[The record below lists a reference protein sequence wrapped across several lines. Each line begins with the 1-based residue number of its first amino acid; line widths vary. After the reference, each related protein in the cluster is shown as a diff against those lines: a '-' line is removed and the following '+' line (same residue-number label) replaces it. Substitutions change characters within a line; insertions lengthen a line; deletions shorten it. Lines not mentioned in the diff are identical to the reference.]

1 MVAKKNTKKAPKK
14 RARKTMTVT
23 LTGERARR
31 GERMT
36 SGAGWHLMRKRGSK
50 RVFIGTLI
58 DTVNVGSVRLAIFS
72 VPK

>member
-1 MVAKKNTKKAPKK
+1 MAARKPRKPANRK
-14 RARKTMTVT
+14 ARKTVTVT

-36 SGAGWHLMRKRGSK
+36 SGAGWHLIRKKGRK
-50 RVFIGTLI
+50 RVFLGSLI
-58 DTVNVGSVRLAIFS
+58 DTVNAGNVRLAIFR

>member
-1 MVAKKNTKKAPKK
+1 MV
-14 RARKTMTVT
+14 ARKTRKAAKKRTRKTVTVT

-36 SGAGWHLMRKRGSK
+36 SGAGWHLMRKKGRQ
-50 RVFIGTLI
+50 RVFLGTLI
-58 DTVNVGSVRLAIFS
+58 DTVNAGSVRLAVFR

>member
-1 MVAKKNTKKAPKK
+1 MAAKK
-14 RARKTMTVT
+14 ARKTVTVT

-36 SGAGWHLMRKRGSK
+36 SGAGWHLMRKKGRK
-50 RVFIGTLI
+50 RVFLGTLI
-58 DTVNVGSVRLAIFS
+58 DTVNAGSVRLAIFR

>member
-1 MVAKKNTKKAPKK
+1 MAAKNT
-14 RARKTMTVT
+14 RKTVTVT

-36 SGAGWHLMRKRGSK
+36 SGAGWHLMRKRGRK
-50 RVFIGTLI
+50 RVFLGTLI
-58 DTVNVGSVRLAIFS
+58 DTVNAGSVRLAIFR

>member
-1 MVAKKNTKKAPKK
+1 MVARKTKKAAKK
-14 RARKTMTVT
+14 RTRKTVTVT

-36 SGAGWHLMRKRGSK
+36 SGAGWHLMRKKGRQ
-50 RVFIGTLI
+50 RVFLGTLI
-58 DTVNVGSVRLAIFS
+58 DTVNAGSVRLAVFR